1 MTASK
6 LSSFDRSALSQAL
19 RKGQVNLHLGPFVI
33 ALQSPRS
40 EVVHHLHDL
49 YRDVPAT
56 LGIAELTDYSLKVDA
71 PNWLRRYIRPHI
83 LPDPGFHFPAAPLP
97 VPMAPLALEM
107 GMNLCVALQC
117 FRYVIFHAG
126 VVARGDQA
134 ILLAAQ
140 SGGGK
145 STLTAALMEQG
156 FRLMSDEF
164 GILSTEEALL
174 NAYPRPVS
182 LKNESIDIVSDFA
195 GTDALSQRLK
205 DTPKGDIAYRRA
217 RASDISA
224 MAQPA
229 KASLILFPRFQP
241 GAVRNA
247 TRVETAEAA
256 MSLIASSPNY
266 DVIGEPAF
274 LALVKLLDG
283 ARCFELTYDNTA
295 DSIQL
300 VEDLLSEGGS

>member
-1 MTASK
+1 M
-6 LSSFDRSALSQAL
+6 
-19 RKGQVNLHLGPFVI
+19 NLHLGPFVF
-33 ALQSPRS
+33 ALQSPS
-40 EVVHHLHDL
+40 EEVADHLYDL

-56 LGIAELTDYSLKVDA
+56 LGVTELSDYSLKVDA
-71 PNWLRRYIRPHI
+71 PNLLRRYIRPHI
-83 LPDPGFHFPAAPLP
+83 VPDPGFHFPAAPLP

-126 VVARGDQA
+126 VVARGDKA
-134 ILLAAQ
+134 VLLAAQ

-145 STLTAALMEQG
+145 STLTAALMDEG

-164 GILSTEEALL
+164 GILSTEGALL
-174 NAYPRPVS
+174 HAYPRPVS

-195 GTDALSQRLK
+195 GADAVSQRLK

-217 RASDISA
+217 RADDVAA

-241 GAVRNA
+241 GSAPSAKRIEV
-247 TRVETAEAA
+247 AEGA

-266 DVIGEPAF
+266 DVIGETAF
-274 LALVKLLDG
+274 QALAQMLDG
-283 ARCFELTYDNTA
+283 ARCYELTYDNTA

-300 VEDLLSEGGS
+300 VEDLLSEAGT